1 MIRVSDYVVKYL
13 ANIGISKIFTVSG
26 GGSIF
31 LCDALHK
38 NKKIKYISCHHEQ
51 AVAFAAEG
59 YARHSNNIGGA
70 IVTTGPGGTNAITGV
85 ASCWIDSIPVIFISG
100 QVFLNQTIGKTKLR
114 QLGVQEI
121 NIIDLVKP
129 ITKYAETVKDKNDIK
144 VHLDKCLYFSKNE
157 RFGPVWLDIPAN
169 IQSSYIDEKKLKSF
183 IPKLKTKKTSVIK
196 YINIATSMI
205 RNSKKPLILLG
216 HGVKLSNS
224 QNIYKKIINN
234 FKIPFCLTWNASSI
248 IESNNEFFMGRPGAF
263 AERGTNFIIQN
274 CDLILCVGTRL
285 PFMVTGYNSK
295 KFAKNAKIIMVDIDE
310 SELDKK
316 SLNLDLKIKSD
327 AKDFAEILYKKL
339 NVNKKINYD
348 DEWLN
353 YCKNIRK
360 KYPIVLDEYKKQ
372 KKYVNS
378 YFFIELLSKKLKT
391 NDSIIT
397 DMGLSFVGTHQTF
410 IAKKN
415 QKLFTNSGHAPMGW
429 GLPAAIG
436 SYFAS
441 KKENIICITGEGGLQ
456 MNIQEFATVQHHK
469 IPLKIFIYN
478 NGGYLTI
485 KQTQQ
490 LGMKSRIMGSD
501 KNSGLSFPN
510 YKKIADAHEIK
521 YIKISEHNTLIRK
534 LSSILSSNK
543 SVICELI
550 INPEQDQ
557 KPKAINRRINGKSVA
572 TDFEDLYPFLPKKE
586 LIKNQFKNFKTKE
599 KK

>member
-1 MIRVSDYVVKYL
+1 L
-13 ANIGISKIFTVSG
+13 
-26 GGSIF
+26 
-31 LCDALHK
+31 LC
-38 NKKIKYISCHHEQ
+38 I
-51 AVAFAAEG
+51 
-59 YARHSNNIGGA
+59 
-70 IVTTGPGGTNAITGV
+70 
-85 ASCWIDSIPVIFISG
+85 
-100 QVFLNQTIGKTKLR
+100 
-114 QLGVQEI
+114 
-121 NIIDLVKP
+121 
-129 ITKYAETVKDKNDIK
+129 
-144 VHLDKCLYFSKNE
+144 
-157 RFGPVWLDIPAN
+157 
-169 IQSSYIDEKKLKSF
+169 
-183 IPKLKTKKTSVIK
+183 
-196 YINIATSMI
+196 
-205 RNSKKPLILLG
+205 
-216 HGVKLSNS
+216 
-224 QNIYKKIINN
+224 
-234 FKIPFCLTWNASSI
+234 
-248 IESNNEFFMGRPGAF
+248 
-263 AERGTNFIIQN
+263 
-274 CDLILCVGTRL
+274 GTRL

-295 KFAKNAKIIMVDIDE
+295 KFAENAKIIMVDIDE
-310 SELDKK
+310 NELNKK
-316 SLNLDLKIKSD
+316 SLNLNLKIKSD
-327 AKDFAEILYKKL
+327 AKEFAEIFFKKL
-339 NVNKKINYD
+339 KVTKKINYD
-348 DEWLN
+348 DNWLN
-353 YCKNIRK
+353 YCRNIRK

-378 YFFIELLSKKLKT
+378 YYFIELLSKKLKP

-586 LIKNQFKNFKTKE
+586 LIKNQFKNYKTKE